1 MACKQ
6 FLGLPR
12 STPNAIIYGELGRY
26 PLYINSS
33 IKSIKYWLNLLQMND
48 DRLPKQAYRMLVA
61 LDGKGKRCWVT
72 NIKELLFKSGFG
84 IAWHHQ
90 GVGNINHFINVFKR
104 RLTDMYS
111 QNWHELLDGSDRYES
126 YRSYKKYFETEKY
139 IDFFYISA
147 MRKALSK
154 FRSGMFPINA
164 CLYRFHPDN
173 NQKLCPICISEIE
186 DEFHIL
192 FVCPLYNSIRDRYIT
207 PNKHKFNLL
216 KQPIF
221 WTDIHCLSTLAVF
234 LVNCIKI
241 RDAFLSST

>member
-1 MACKQ
+1 
-6 FLGLPR
+6 
-12 STPNAIIYGELGRY
+12 
-26 PLYINSS
+26 
-33 IKSIKYWLNLLQMND
+33 
-48 DRLPKQAYRMLVA
+48 
-61 LDGKGKRCWVT
+61 
-72 NIKELLFKSGFG
+72 
-84 IAWHHQ
+84 
-90 GVGNINHFINVFKR
+90 
-104 RLTDMYS
+104 
-111 QNWHELLDGSDRYES
+111 
-126 YRSYKKYFETEKY
+126 
-139 IDFFYISA
+139 

-173 NQKLCPICISEIE
+173 KQKLCPICISEIE

-221 WTDIHCLSTLAVF
+221 WTDVHCLSTLAVF